1 MFSYGFS
8 SKERSMDR
16 VSTWHLRPTTINLIC
31 QAIPE
36 AGSSDLPEYSF
47 REGAGEYA
55 YSGPWK
61 VCRVKKGERHFSVFL
76 YRKRVIISWEVEV
89 EQRSA
94 LAAIDD
100 FIRFYLR
107 ELAADMQTVLK
118 SSIEA
123 DSVNWR
129 YMPLLVGD
137 LKINR
142 FRKQYWQ
149 SDGITSFQM
158 RLYNSSQ
165 QRAGFVRV
173 SRHLV
178 LCAGIGPRL
187 QQDIVNL
194 IYEKLLYSPQIDADC
209 VFAFIDGLS
218 RYVLPT
224 ELNIFLQG
232 AIARLTVVFSVSAIV
247 IAISQIFAANFDWRG
262 KLIVLTLSVLVIG
275 LTWFL
280 SRFLRLVEWE

>member
-1 MFSYGFS
+1 M
-8 SKERSMDR
+8 SK
-16 VSTWHLRPTTINLIC
+16 
-31 QAIPE
+31 
-36 AGSSDLPEYSF
+36 DLL
-47 REGAGEYA
+47 
-55 YSGPWK
+55 
-61 VCRVKKGERHFSVFL
+61 C
-76 YRKRVIISWEVEV
+76 
-89 EQRSA
+89 
-94 LAAIDD
+94 AIDD

-158 RLYNSSQ
+158 RLYDSSQ

-209 VFAFIDGLS
+209 VFAFITS
-218 RYVLPT
+218 ASLPY
-224 ELNIFLQG
+224 
-232 AIARLTVVFSVSAIV
+232 
-247 IAISQIFAANFDWRG
+247 NF
-262 KLIVLTLSVLVIG
+262 
-275 LTWFL
+275 F
-280 SRFLRLVEWE
+280 